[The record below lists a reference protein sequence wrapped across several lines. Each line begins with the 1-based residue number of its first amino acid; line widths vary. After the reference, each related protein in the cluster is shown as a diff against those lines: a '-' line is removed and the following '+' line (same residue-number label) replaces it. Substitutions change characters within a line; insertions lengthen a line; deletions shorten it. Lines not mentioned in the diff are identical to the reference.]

1 MNIATAKKLMSRLLN
16 EKAYSNRTLM
26 FDCMIS
32 TFAVTKVAF
41 LWFIISSEEPRTTNK
56 CLLLNL

>member
-1 MNIATAKKLMSRLLN
+1 MNIATTKKIMIRLLN

-41 LWFIISSEEPRTTNK
+41 LWFIVSSV
-56 CLLLNL
+56 L